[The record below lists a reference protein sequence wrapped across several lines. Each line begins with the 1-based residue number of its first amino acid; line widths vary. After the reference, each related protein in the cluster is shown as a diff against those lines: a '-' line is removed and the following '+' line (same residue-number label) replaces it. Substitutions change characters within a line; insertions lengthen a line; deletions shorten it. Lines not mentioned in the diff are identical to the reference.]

1 MGLTMMEKSH
11 FTLLVET
18 RESFM
23 IAIAFKVKG
32 EQGLNTIGKVLQ
44 EERGM
49 IMHKGRGHT

>member
-32 EQGLNTIGKVLQ
+32 EKGLNIKGKVLQ